1 MKREFPKSKIDKTN
15 EIDISGNMENMEL
28 IQKVSQDEIE
38 MTQTENDEE
47 KGLVGEKKSAKIDI
61 SVDAVIELIN
71 RSLSE
76 QYNINLKK
84 FDVTNLIKYK
94 RRVRADLI

>member
-15 EIDISGNMENMEL
+15 EIDISGNMENIEL